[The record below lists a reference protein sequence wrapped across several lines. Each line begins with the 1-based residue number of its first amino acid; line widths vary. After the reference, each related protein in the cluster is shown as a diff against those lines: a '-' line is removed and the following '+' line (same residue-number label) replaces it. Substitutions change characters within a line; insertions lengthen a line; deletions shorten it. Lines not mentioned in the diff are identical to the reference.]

1 MLTEQHNCINWV
13 FATSFTE
20 TQNATMLGLSSLL
33 YIVVAFLDVLSRVQS
48 GLHLKHGVVDLEDS
62 G

>member
-1 MLTEQHNCINWV
+1 MLTEQHNCINCV
-13 FATSFTE
+13 FATSITE

-33 YIVVAFLDVLSRVQS
+33 YIVVAFLDVLSRVEY
-48 GLHLKHGVVDLEDS
+48 GLHLKHVVVDLEDS